1 MYVFTAHGRK
11 AEKITMD
18 ITASITN
25 AYNRETMDMVCICFF
40 TFKLLIRFVSKTL
53 IRASVDI
60 YLQNKEL
67 FSAAVNIQHIT
78 TFFAGTFTALI
89 I

>member
-1 MYVFTAHGRK
+1 MYVFAAHGRK
-11 AEKITMD
+11 AEKI
-18 ITASITN
+18 
-25 AYNRETMDMVCICFF
+25 TMDMVCICFF

-60 YLQNKEL
+60 YIYIYLQNKEL
-67 FSAAVNIQHIT
+67 FGAAVNIQPIT